1 MNFGNNNNLVT
12 NLNQN
17 VGNNFNLM
25 FPPGRKR
32 RRRSA
37 STPDPQTFLQ
47 KKRKTEKLEGIRE
60 EKEMRE
66 ALRKVGNRGAICE
79 MVELEAAW
87 NLLKISLQMEQAS

>member
-1 MNFGNNNNLVT
+1 
-12 NLNQN
+12 
-17 VGNNFNLM
+17 M

-37 STPDPQTFLQ
+37 SSPDPQTFLQ
-47 KKRKTEKLEGIRE
+47 KKRKTEKLEGGKLEGRRE

-66 ALRKVGNRGAICE
+66 SLRKVGNRGAMCE

>member
-47 KKRKTEKLEGIRE
+47 KKRKTEKLDGIRE
-60 EKEMRE
+60 EREMRE
-66 ALRKVGNRGAICE
+66 KWRKVGKRGAMCE